1 MIKTKLGFDNIFVI
15 NLKSRNDRREMFNN
29 RFSGIDYEYIDA
41 IGGQELDIP
50 KLIKKKIVSEYMY
63 DPACNMN
70 KNIVACGLSHI
81 KVWERFLKTKDET
94 CLIFEDDVFFTKPII
109 RPEFD
114 VEKSQTI
121 MKTTHDWN
129 EMMKQLETLKW
140 DIVLLGQK
148 ERYVDGIDKTPLFCQ
163 PFWSSGKFGAH
174 AYLINKKSVKKL
186 IKESK
191 PMKYVSDVM
200 IHMMIEKMNVF
211 ALKESL
217 FRQES
222 DIYQHDMKKP
232 ESIDSDTFH
241 NNYRGAKFTEVK
253 VDETVH
259 SVEFINYPSSE
270 EYDGDKRWPP
280 LVKVRM
286 RT

>member
-15 NLKSRNDRREMFNN
+15 NLKHRKDRREMFDN
-29 RFSGIDYEYIDA
+29 RFSGVEYDYVDA
-41 IGGQELDIP
+41 IGGVDLDIP
-50 KLIKKKIVSEYMY
+50 KLIKDKVVSEYMY

-70 KNIVACGLSHI
+70 KNIVACGLSH
-81 KVWERFLKTKDET
+81 LKTWKKFVKTKNDV
-94 CLIFEDDVFFTKPII
+94 CLVFEDDVFYSKPII
-109 RPEFD
+109 RPEYD
-114 VEKSQTI
+114 MENSETI

-129 EMMKQLETLKW
+129 EMMNQLDTLDW

-148 ERYVDGIDKTPLFCQ
+148 ERYVDGVDKTPLFCK
-163 PFWSSGKFGAH
+163 PFWASGKFGAH
-174 AYLINKKSVKKL
+174 SYLINKKSAKRL

-191 PMKYVSDVM
+191 PLKYVSDVLL
-200 IHMMIEKMNVF
+200 HMMIDKMKVY

-217 FRQES
+217 FRQDS
-222 DIYQHDMKKP
+222 DIYQHDLKRP

-259 SVEFINYPSSE
+259 SVEFINYPASK